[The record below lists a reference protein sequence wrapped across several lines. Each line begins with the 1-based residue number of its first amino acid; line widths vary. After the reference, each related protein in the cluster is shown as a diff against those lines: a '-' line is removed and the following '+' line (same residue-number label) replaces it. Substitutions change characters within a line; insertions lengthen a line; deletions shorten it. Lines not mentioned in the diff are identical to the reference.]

1 MNRKLLSFLLCFLL
15 LFAASCGRLSSQKAA
30 APPECRDSLD
40 SPLLF
45 AQKLVSASVEEK
57 NFLISPLSVKL
68 SLAMAAN
75 GAEGETQAEILSAL
89 GVKNLEEFNQY
100 AKELGAYL
108 TAFEDAAV
116 TPANS
121 IWLNKSEMPD
131 AGFLP
136 AYKSTIR
143 EFYNSS
149 IETVKRNNAVRKINR
164 WVKAQTK
171 GRISELI
178 LKPNFAAALVNAF
191 YFKADWKNPFT
202 AQEVHKRQFQN
213 YDGSN
218 VSSDFI
224 AKTAHY
230 AYVENEAVQMIALP
244 YCAENLK
251 MYLLLPKE
259 ETRAS
264 LEMVSDDIF
273 KQMKDTEVRLT
284 FPKWSTEYS
293 ADLADSLQQ
302 LGIQTAFMPGNARFG
317 NLFSSAEGLF
327 IESVL
332 HNTFINVTEQ
342 GTEAASSTAALLTKA
357 LSDYPAAT
365 SFTADRPFVYF
376 IREDATGE
384 ILFCGEV
391 LQLQP

>member
-1 MNRKLLSFLLCFLL
+1 MNRKLLSFVLCFLL
-15 LFAASCGRLSSQKAA
+15 LFTASCGKPPSQKTA
-30 APPECRDSLD
+30 APPGCRDSLD
-40 SPLLF
+40 SPFLF
-45 AQKLVSASVEEK
+45 AQKLASAAAEEK

-75 GAEGETQAEILSAL
+75 GAEGETQAEILSVL
-89 GVKNLEEFNQY
+89 GVENLEEFNQY

-108 TAFEDAAV
+108 TNFEDAAV

-136 AYKSTIR
+136 AYKGTIE
-143 EFYNSS
+143 EFYNGS

-164 WVKAQTK
+164 WVKLQTK
-171 GRISELI
+171 GRISEL
-178 LKPNFAAALVNAF
+178 LLEPDFAAALVNAF

-202 AQEVHKRQFQN
+202 SQEVHKRQFQN
-213 YDGSN
+213 CDGSK

-230 AYVENEAVQMIALP
+230 AYAENEAVQIIALP
-244 YCAENLK
+244 YRAENLK
-251 MYLLLPKE
+251 MYLLLPKN
-259 ETRAS
+259 ETHAS
-264 LEMVSDDIF
+264 LDMVSDDIF
-273 KQMKDTEVRLT
+273 EQMKDTEVRLS

-302 LGIQTAFMPGNARFG
+302 LGIQTAFMPGNACFG

-342 GTEAASSTAALLTKA
+342 GTEASSSTAALLTKA

-376 IREDATGE
+376 IREGATGE
-384 ILFCGEV
+384 ILFCGEI